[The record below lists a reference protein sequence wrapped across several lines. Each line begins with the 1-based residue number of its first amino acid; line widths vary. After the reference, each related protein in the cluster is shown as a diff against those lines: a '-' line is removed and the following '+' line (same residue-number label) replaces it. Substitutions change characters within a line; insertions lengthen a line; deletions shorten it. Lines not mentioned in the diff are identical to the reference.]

1 MHRVWYIFVNMRS
14 CVTKSA
20 NIQKNIAKCFQQCKT
35 CVSSF
40 YEIMQDAK
48 WLQCARCR
56 KDAKCKISTSACK
69 ANLDRVVRPP
79 KLRISPETVW
89 DCAKCKMLNR
99 DQRRCGLVCTQFR
112 HIAWFKIQTKEDTVR
127 TRWSLQPSW
136 GASLPPASNIPVPLC
151 PCNPIHPEPEE
162 SGAMNVDEIGR
173 VT

>member
-1 MHRVWYIFVNMRS
+1 MR
-14 CVTKSA
+14 KSD
-20 NIQKNIAKCFQQCKT
+20 
-35 CVSSF
+35 
-40 YEIMQDAK
+40 DA
-48 WLQCARCR
+48 R
-56 KDAKCKISTSACK
+56 CKISTSACK

-151 PCNPIHPEPEE
+151 PCNPIHPGPEE
-162 SGAMNVDEIGR
+162 SGAMNVDEISR
-173 VT
+173 VTWYRPSGELIVDPQVIGGPPIYRKLSPQVAHFSHYCHHSW